1 MDKKY
6 LKKKKWI
13 HQVERHLLDKK
24 VEKNESIGK
33 KKTKKQ
39 TTTTKTLVVNFLTQ
53 WKEKGGLN
61 QTQVF

>member
-1 MDKKY
+1 M
-6 LKKKKWI
+6 
-13 HQVERHLLDKK
+13 K
-24 VEKNESIGK
+24 VLEKK

-39 TTTTKTLVVNFLTQ
+39 TTTTKTLAVNFLTQ

>member
-33 KKTKKQ
+33 KKKQ
-39 TTTTKTLVVNFLTQ
+39 RNKQ
-53 WKEKGGLN
+53 QQQKHW
-61 QTQVF
+61 Q